1 MWIKDS
7 APKASSHIFRDK
19 KSVPGG
25 FLSWIKA
32 RRYLESFLGRSFCSD
47 AIWKPIWDQK
57 YLAHIWTVLFK
68 TVWLLASH
76 WTFLN
81 YIWKVVIINTSH
93 RVATKIQCLGSTT
106 YSVCHMIMS
115 RKGYQCRPDQNLN
128 WEGRYKAYFL
138 FVWGENKVMLHR
150 MALTFCSFRQGLKM
164 LASLDSLRWDHFWKL
179 RLGVCNY
186 PATSTYSGCGVAWKK
201 LVRKR

>member
-1 MWIKDS
+1 MGKRKSQWGEKCWSVVTWTKYSITYKSICYWMGKCMWIKDS

-106 YSVCHMIMS
+106 YSACHMIMS
-115 RKGYQCRPDQNLN
+115 RKG
-128 WEGRYKAYFL
+128 
-138 FVWGENKVMLHR
+138 
-150 MALTFCSFRQGLKM
+150 
-164 LASLDSLRWDHFWKL
+164 
-179 RLGVCNY
+179 
-186 PATSTYSGCGVAWKK
+186 
-201 LVRKR
+201 